1 VSGGE
6 FLQVMACFMILSDPE
21 KLNDYIAGKIS
32 VIDSVNF
39 DENSLPDTSI
49 ESQVALSVNE
59 VDEDDDIDRYFSQ
72 ITEDSDANQ
81 LPGNLDDEQF

>member
-1 VSGGE
+1 
-6 FLQVMACFMILSDPE
+6 MINLHLP
-21 KLNDYIAGKIS
+21 
-32 VIDSVNF
+32 VNF

-81 LPGNLDDEQF
+81 LPGHLDDEQF